1 MSSYFFKQLNADEQ
15 EPIASSES
23 TETAS
28 TNETVETPKATYQ
41 EPVATA
47 HDDFDWSR
55 DKRNVAAYSKAEKEK
70 YDAVYDQTFK
80 QITDGEMIQAT
91 VESLTKTD
99 AVVNIGFKSDGLIS
113 LNEFRDIPGGVKV
126 GDVIEVMVVEKEDRN
141 GHLHLSRRQA
151 RVARAWEKI
160 VELNKTGEI
169 VTGQVTSK
177 TKGGLIVDVFGME
190 TFLPGSQIDVK
201 PVTDYDQFVGKTM
214 EFKVVKINEDI
225 KNAVVSHKALIES
238 DIEAQRA
245 EIMGKLEKGQVLEGT
260 IKNITDFGAFLDL
273 GGVDGLLYITD
284 ISWGRINHPS
294 EVLKLDQKV
303 NVVVLDF
310 DDEKKRISLG
320 LKQLT
325 PHPWDTLPTDISE
338 GASVKG
344 KVVNIEDY
352 GAFLEIT
359 PGVEGLVHVSEI
371 TWANT
376 PVNAKEFF
384 KLGDEYEAKVVTL
397 DKDSRKMSLSI
408 KQLSS
413 DPWNEIEEKFPVG
426 SKHSGLVKNITPY
439 GVFVELQPGIGGMIH
454 ISDLSWLKRFNHPSE
469 FTKSGSSIDTII
481 LNIDKE
487 NRKLQLGHKQ
497 LEEDPWNALQ
507 ETFTI
512 GSIYEGTVTKKDD
525 KGALVQLPYG
535 LEGFAPAR
543 HLAKEDGKTVVADET
558 AQFMVIE
565 FDRNEKRIVLSH
577 ARIWEQVAADEK
589 EAVVKEKKA
598 EAVKTKKAVKDIQNK
613 VEKSTLGDLGVLAE
627 LKKKMEGGEEAK

>member
-1 MSSYFFKQLNADEQ
+1 MEENTTLTSPAVS
-15 EPIASSES
+15 
-23 TETAS
+23 
-28 TNETVETPKATYQ
+28 
-41 EPVATA
+41 A
-47 HDDFDWSR
+47 HDDFDWSV
-55 DKRNVAAYSKAEKEK
+55 DKRNVSRYNNEEQLKF
-70 YDAVYDQTFK
+70 DAVYEGTFK
-80 QITDGEMIQAT
+80 QITDGEMVQGI
-91 VESLTKTD
+91 VVGVTKTD
-99 AVVNIGFKSDGLIS
+99 VVINIGFKSDGLVS
-113 LNEFRDIPGGVKV
+113 LNEFRDIQGLKT
-126 GDVIEVMVVEKEDRN
+126 GDVVEVMVVEKEDRE
-141 GHLHLSRRQA
+141 GHLHLSRKQA
-151 RVARAWEKI
+151 RITRAWERI
-160 VELNKTGEI
+160 VDMHKTGEV

-177 TKGGLIVDVFGME
+177 TKGGLIVDILGME

-201 PVTDYDQFVGKTM
+201 PVTDYDQFVGKSM
-214 EFKVVKINEDI
+214 EFKVVKINEMI

-294 EVLKLDQKV
+294 EVLKLDQKL

-310 DDEKKRISLG
+310 DDEKRRISLG

-325 PHPWDTLPTDISE
+325 AHPWDTLSADIVE
-338 GASVKG
+338 AANVKG

-384 KLGDEYEAKVVTL
+384 KLNDEYEAKVVTL

-413 DPWNEIEEKFPVG
+413 DPWSEIEDKFPVG
-426 SKHSGLVKNITPY
+426 SRHNGLVKNITPY
-439 GVFVELQPGIGGMIH
+439 GVFIELQPGIGGMIH

-469 FTKSGSSIDTII
+469 FTKSGSQIDVMI

-497 LEEDPWNALQ
+497 LEEDPWNTLQ
-507 ETFTI
+507 ETFAI
-512 GSIYEGTVTKKDD
+512 GSIHEGTVTKKDD
-525 KGALVQLPYG
+525 KGAVVQLPYG

-543 HLAKEDGKTVVADET
+543 HLAKEDGKTVGADET
-558 AQFMVIE
+558 IQFVVIE

-577 ARIWEQVAADEK
+577 ARIWEQVIAEEK
-589 EAVVKEKKA
+589 EAVVKEKRA
-598 EAVKTKKAVKDIQNK
+598 EAVKTKKAVKDVQNK

-627 LKKKMEGGEEAK
+627 LKKKMEGGE